1 MCKAPNHIMNIFNG
15 DFWLSFDGIGGFK
28 ELSPFQSVFHI
39 NDSMINSL
47 TLQDF
52 IAAIKDKFD
61 DWREFLV
68 KSLTGARTAPS
79 FLLDKVQKTWHLL
92 FQNTCVWLKD
102 LCMMHGEINLKVIVY
117 RSNSKQIDFAVLILV
132 QLSWNFWLKFVYC
145 LSVVCQLQPN
155 VAQNILGGKGI
166 QVCKCDKLHPFPRG
180 DNWEI
185 IRIG

>member
-1 MCKAPNHIMNIFNG
+1 M
-15 DFWLSFDGIGGFK
+15 SFDGIGGFK

-79 FLLDKVQKTWHLL
+79 FLLDKVQKT
-92 FQNTCVWLKD
+92 
-102 LCMMHGEINLKVIVY
+102 
-117 RSNSKQIDFAVLILV
+117 
-132 QLSWNFWLKFVYC
+132 
-145 LSVVCQLQPN
+145 
-155 VAQNILGGKGI
+155 
-166 QVCKCDKLHPFPRG
+166 
-180 DNWEI
+180 
-185 IRIG
+185 